1 MLRFGPIP
9 ALARDDERV
18 TSATSQELRI
28 RTESGSGE
36 TDHGFDE
43 LRSLFDWLRHEDAL
57 RGRVRVEHA
66 PITPGEMGG
75 GLDALVVALGPG
87 GVGAAA
93 VGALIGALATWFQH
107 RRADLRIT
115 VTNENGRTVEVDGKR
130 VDVPAL
136 VEAVERLLAAGQA
149 GRDGEGTPE

>member
-1 MLRFGPIP
+1 M
-9 ALARDDERV
+9 
-18 TSATSQELRI
+18 TSQQLRI

-36 TDHGFDE
+36 TGHGFDE
-43 LRSLFDWLRHEDAL
+43 LASLFDWLRREDAL

-66 PITPGEMGG
+66 PIARGEMGG
-75 GLDALVVALGPG
+75 GLDALVVAIGPG

-93 VGALIGALATWFQH
+93 VGALIGALAAWFQH

-130 VDVPAL
+130 VDVPVL
-136 VEAVERLLAAGQA
+136 VEVVGRLLA
-149 GRDGEGTPE
+149 DGETGGDGEAGGDGAGAPE

>member
-36 TDHGFDE
+36 TDHGPDE

-66 PITPGEMGG
+66 PITPDEMGG

-93 VGALIGALATWFQH
+93 VGALIGAVATWFQH

-136 VEAVERLLAAGQA
+136 VEVVERLLADEQA
-149 GRDGEGTPE
+149 GRDGTGTPE

>member
-28 RTESGSGE
+28 RTASGSGE
-36 TDHGFDE
+36 THDGPDE
-43 LRSLFDWLRHEDAL
+43 LRSLFNWLGHEDAL

-130 VDVPAL
+130 VDVSEL
-136 VEAVERLLAAGQA
+136 VEVVERLLVERQT
-149 GRDGEGTPE
+149 GRGGEGTPE